1 MHETQELILRADAAF
16 RRGDIEA
23 VIENWHPEGVLK
35 PLSAD
40 RSYRGHHELRE
51 FLEGAK
57 HRAVDGALV
66 LETVLQQDGVALIF
80 GKYRIRKDEESRDH
94 GAYWIAE
101 VRDGKLLAWQ
111 GFRLVS
117 TAFAAFSQRIS
128 SR

>member
-23 VIENWHPEGVLK
+23 VIESWHPEGVLT
-35 PLSAD
+35 PLSTD
-40 RSYRGHHELRE
+40 RTYRGHHELRA
-51 FLEGAK
+51 FLEEAK
-57 HRAVDGALV
+57 HRAVDGELA

-80 GKYRIRKDEESRDH
+80 GNYRIRKGEESRDH

-101 VRDGKLLAWQ
+101 VRDEKLVAWQ

-117 TAFAAFSQRIS
+117 TAFAEFRQRIS